1 MDYSLTSYRH
11 KLSIVFFVSVV
22 FLSCSVS
29 SNNMYADDT
38 QKVEEARASLAL
50 KCESAAPFN
59 DNKVLLSN
67 KALDGILKSFSG
79 IRFTFEELE
88 YELLLLSGK
97 LKKTIVVTDA
107 SDVFNNYK
115 ENIGQKYTQFD
126 SIEYHGDENFILR
139 TFTPNSEDGEYYIEE
154 INGVEIRQ
162 KPELLI
168 TVSSVK
174 DRAVKVKTG
183 IITSDKVFVNSGI
196 SFKYRGSDERVDSK
210 SILGFLPVNEKI
222 LVLEG
227 NLKGDLHGEKLEKGV
242 FVQILGKKYGGVEK
256 MGDYIK

>member
-1 MDYSLTSYRH
+1 MNYLLTLYRY

-22 FLSCSVS
+22 IIVCSVS
-29 SNNMYADDT
+29 SNNMYADNT
-38 QKVEEARASLAL
+38 QKLEEARALLAVKLESLEQL
-50 KCESAAPFN
+50 EDDKI
-59 DNKVLLSN
+59 LLN
-67 KALDGILKSFSG
+67 NMALDDILKSFSG
-79 IRFTFEELE
+79 IRFTFAELDFE
-88 YELLLLSGK
+88 FLLLSQK
-97 LKKTIVVTDA
+97 LRKTIVVTDA
-107 SDVFNNYK
+107 SAVFNNYK
-115 ENIGQKYTQFD
+115 ENAGQKYTQFD
-126 SIEYHGDENFILR
+126 TIEYHGDENFILR
-139 TFTPNSEDGEYYIEE
+139 TFTPNAEDGQYHVEE

-183 IITSDKVFVNSGI
+183 IIKSDKVFINSGI

-227 NLKGDLHGEKLEKGV
+227 DLKGDLNGGKLEKGV